1 MPHRI
6 GDCVVRFG
14 IAGWSY
20 PDWEGIVYPPATRDR
35 LRWLA
40 GLVDLIEVNSTF
52 YSPVA
57 PRTAADWAERTGDL
71 PDFRFSAKAHRSFTH
86 EPPQASR
93 PSEMRAF
100 ARGLEPLRES
110 GRFVALLFQFPF
122 GFRDGPAARDRL
134 RRLAEA
140 FADWPKVVE
149 VRHRS
154 WADAGALAFLGSL
167 GFSAANLDYPVGGD
181 GFDEQAA
188 ATGEP
193 GYLRLHGR
201 NAHDWFRS
209 DAGRDAR
216 YDYLYDDDEL
226 EEVARRIEELA
237 RRFRELVIV
246 TNNHYRGQALANV
259 AELAV
264 RAGAPAR
271 PLPATLVR
279 TYPRLAAFAP
289 VLPAAATW
297 ARVAESEEAGS
308 ARAAGG
314 APRRGGAERETPP
327 RRRGEAAPEERL
339 PEPRRRPQP
348 QRDLFDE

>member
-20 PDWEGIVYPPATRDR
+20 PDWEGIVYPPGTRDR

-40 GLVDLIEVNSTF
+40 ALVDLIEVNASF

-57 PRTAADWAERTGDL
+57 PRTAAGWVERTSDL
-71 PDFRFSAKAHRSFTH
+71 PDFRFAAKAHRSFTH
-86 EPPQASR
+86 EPVQAAG
-93 PSEMRAF
+93 PSEARAF
-100 ARGLEPLRES
+100 ARGLEPLREA

-122 GFRDGPAARDRL
+122 GFRDAPAGRERL
-134 RRLAEA
+134 RRLADA
-140 FADWPKVVE
+140 FPDWPRVVE

-154 WADAGALAFLGSL
+154 WAAPEALAFLGSL
-167 GFSAANLDYPVGGD
+167 GYSAANLDYPAGND
-181 GFDEQAA
+181 GFAEAAA

-226 EEVARRIEELA
+226 DEVARRIEELA
-237 RRFRELVIV
+237 GRFRELVIV

-259 AELAV
+259 AELAA

-271 PLPATLVR
+271 PLPDTLIR
-279 TYPRLAAFAP
+279 AYPRLAAVAP
-289 VLPAAATW
+289 ALPAAAEW
-297 ARVAESEEAGS
+297 APVGTGAGWEDAHGRVPQQGEAQV
-308 ARAAGG
+308 R
-314 APRRGGAERETPP
+314 APRRGKGEPGPKERGAPAPP
-327 RRRGEAAPEERL
+327 G
-339 PEPRRRPQP
+339 P

>member
-100 ARGLEPLRES
+100 ARGREPRREK
-110 GRFVALLFQFPF
+110 GPVVARRLHFPF

-149 VRHRS
+149 VRHRT
-154 WADAGALAFLGSL
+154 WTDAEALAFLGSL

-237 RRFRELVIV
+237 GRFRELVVV

-271 PLPATLVR
+271 PLPDTLIH

-289 VLPAAATW
+289 ALPAAATW
-297 ARVAESEEAGS
+297 PRVAEPEEAGS
-308 ARAAGG
+308 THAAGG
-314 APRRGGAERETPP
+314 GPRRGAERGTPP

-339 PEPRRRPQP
+339 PESRRRPQP

>member
-1 MPHRI
+1 MAHRI
-6 GDCVVRFG
+6 GACTVRFG

-57 PRTAADWAERTGDL
+57 PRTAADWAARTADL
-71 PDFRFSAKAHRSFTH
+71 PDFRFAAKAHRSFTH
-86 EPPQASR
+86 DASETR
-93 PSEMRAF
+93 ASDARAF

-122 GFRDGPAARDRL
+122 GFRDVPAARDRL
-134 RRLAEA
+134 RRLADA
-140 FADWPKVVE
+140 FAEWPKVVE
-149 VRHRS
+149 VRHRT
-154 WADAGALAFLGSL
+154 WANPEALAFLGSL
-167 GFSAANLDYPVGGD
+167 GFSVANLDYPVGSD
-181 GFDEQAA
+181 GFGEEAA
-188 ATGEP
+188 VTGEP

-201 NAHDWFRS
+201 NAADWFRP

-226 EEVARRIEELA
+226 DELSRRIEELA
-237 RRFRELVIV
+237 GRFRELVIV

-259 AELAV
+259 AELAA
-264 RAGAPAR
+264 RAGAAPR
-271 PLPATLVR
+271 PLPDTLIR

-289 VLPAAATW
+289 ALPAAA
-297 ARVAESEEAGS
+297 RLPVESPIGGGGAVG
-308 ARAAGG
+308 ATRGPGGGG
-314 APRRGGAERETPP
+314 APGAEDGPGGEPSRGHRRPRPP
-327 RRRGEAAPEERL
+327 AAPGTDA
-339 PEPRRRPQP
+339 
-348 QRDLFDE
+348 QRDLFET